1 MSSEEMREM
10 TADEILR
17 KYDQES
23 DKRELTG
30 LWDFIVKAICIVFAV
45 FQIYTAAFGILD
57 AHLQRSIHLSFGFI
71 LIFLLYPT
79 FRSWSRSKMNWFDVL
94 LGIAGVICSMYIVVF
109 YK

>member
-1 MSSEEMREM
+1 MSSGEMKEM

-30 LWDFIVKAICIVFAV
+30 IWDFIVKAICIAFAA
-45 FQIYTAAFGILD
+45 FQIYTATFGILD
-57 AHLQRSIHLSFGFI
+57 AHLQRSIHLAFGFI

-79 FRSWSRSKMNWFDVL
+79 CRSWSRTSMNWFDVL
-94 LGIAGVICSMYIVVF
+94 LGIAGVVCALYIVVF
-109 YK
+109 Y